1 MNLIA
6 YDLFHL
12 GKKLTSSHV
21 RNKNEEILVFS
32 AGSFCLLLTSF
43 FWFLLYCT
51 RNACLI
57 FGSVGCIFELWTFW
71 FLCTGHKYFYN
82 TRTHVSQWEPP
93 ASLQKPAAT
102 NSNNAVTQSTAN
114 GKGEHPPSQLPRCSG
129 CGGWG
134 VGLVQRWG
142 YCVHCTRVFNLP
154 EKQFLPAH
162 LNHFTNAGDSGQK
175 DPNQRYASL
184 KILDLEKIFF
194 YARHLSKIHSV
205 P

>member
-1 MNLIA
+1 
-6 YDLFHL
+6 
-12 GKKLTSSHV
+12 
-21 RNKNEEILVFS
+21 
-32 AGSFCLLLTSF
+32 
-43 FWFLLYCT
+43 
-51 RNACLI
+51 
-57 FGSVGCIFELWTFW
+57 
-71 FLCTGHKYFYN
+71 
-82 TRTHVSQWEPP
+82 VSQWEPP